1 MQFFIVE
8 GVLKKPELMNDTLLK
23 EHISYTQKAM
33 QKELYLLSG
42 LKEDQ
47 TGGIFIIKAENKEA
61 LQSYLENEPFYK
73 AGMQTYKI
81 TAFDTHYTQEAISF
95 WFQK

>member
-61 LQSYLENEPFYK
+61 LQSYLEKTFL
-73 AGMQTYKI
+73 
-81 TAFDTHYTQEAISF
+81 
-95 WFQK
+95 

>member
-47 TGGIFIIKAENKEA
+47 TGGIFINKGRKQRK
-61 LQSYLENEPFYK
+61 LFSL
-73 AGMQTYKI
+73 I
-81 TAFDTHYTQEAISF
+81 
-95 WFQK
+95 

>member
-61 LQSYLENEPFYK
+61 LQSYLENEPLR
-73 AGMQTYKI
+73 
-81 TAFDTHYTQEAISF
+81 
-95 WFQK
+95 